1 MLNMKLVAFWV
12 VINSLIFCSTAL
24 PQPHKF
30 GLGTLAVAQP
40 VAVPIVSVPRYYPV
54 VQTVNVVEPIVPL
67 APVYP
72 IFGRFG

>member
-1 MLNMKLVAFWV
+1 MLNMKIVAFLVASMIV
-12 VINSLIFCSTAL
+12 CTTAI

-30 GLGTLAVAQP
+30 GLGAVS
-40 VAVPIVSVPRYYPV
+40 VISVPRYYPV

-72 IFGRFG
+72 VYPVIGRFG

>member
-1 MLNMKLVAFWV
+1 MLNIKFVAFLV
-12 VINSLIFCSTAL
+12 VSMIVCNTAL

-30 GLGTLAVAQP
+30 GLGAAIP
-40 VAVPIVSVPRYYPV
+40 VAVPVISIPRYYPV

-72 IFGRFG
+72 IIGRFG